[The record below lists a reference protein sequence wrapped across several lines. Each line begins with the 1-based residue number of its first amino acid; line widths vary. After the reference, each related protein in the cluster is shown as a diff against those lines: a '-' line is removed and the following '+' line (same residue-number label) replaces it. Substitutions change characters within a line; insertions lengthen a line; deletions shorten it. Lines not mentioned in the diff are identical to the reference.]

1 VAVKEN
7 MMTTIKQ
14 RPVLA
19 YFVLAFAISWG
30 GILLA
35 IGPGG
40 ILGTS
45 EVSEELLPFVY
56 LATLLGPSLA
66 GILLTGLVDG
76 RAGFRELLSRLLR
89 WRVGARWYAVALL
102 TAPLLITATLFALS
116 LTSPVFLPA
125 IVTTGNKVSLLLTG
139 IVTGLV
145 VGFFEELGW
154 TGFAVPRL
162 RLRYGV
168 LTTGLIVGLLWGAW
182 HFPLFSGSTSS
193 SGALPP
199 ALYLSV
205 LLFSFLPAYRVLM
218 VWVHDR
224 TGSLLVAILMHAPLA
239 ASQLI
244 LIPLAISGVQVVTY
258 DLVFSAALWVFVA
271 AVAVANRGQLES
283 PVGWVE
289 PRRG

>member
-1 VAVKEN
+1 
-7 MMTTIKQ
+7 MTTIKAFIK
-14 RPVLA
+14 RHPVLT
-19 YFVLAFAISWG
+19 YFALTFAISWG
-30 GILLA
+30 GILMV

-40 ILGTS
+40 ILGTK
-45 EVSEELLPFVY
+45 EVSEGLMPFVY

-102 TAPLLITATLFALS
+102 TAPLLITATLFVLS
-116 LTSPVFLPA
+116 LTSPVFLPV
-125 IVTTGNKVSLLLTG
+125 IVTTDDKVSLLLTG
-139 IVTGLV
+139 IVMGLV

-162 RLRYGV
+162 RLRYGG
-168 LTTGLIVGLLWGAW
+168 LTTGLIAGLLWGAW
-182 HFPLFSGSTSS
+182 HFPLFSGSVSS

-218 VWVHDR
+218 VWVYDR
-224 TGSLLVAILMHAPLA
+224 TGSLLVAMLMHAPLA

-258 DLVFSAALWVFVA
+258 DLVFAAALWVFVA
-271 AVAVANRGQLES
+271 AVAVANRGQLERDR
-283 PVGWVE
+283 VG
-289 PRRG
+289 RTR

>member
-1 VAVKEN
+1 V
-7 MMTTIKQ
+7 TTITAFIK
-14 RPVLA
+14 RHPVLT
-19 YFVLAFAISWG
+19 YFALTFAISWG
-30 GILLA
+30 GILMV

-40 ILGTS
+40 ILGTK
-45 EVSEELLPFVY
+45 EVSEELMPFVY

-116 LTSPVFLPA
+116 LTSPVFLPV
-125 IVTTGNKVSLLLTG
+125 IVTTDDKVSLLLTG
-139 IVTGLV
+139 IVMGLV

-162 RLRYGV
+162 RLRYGG

-182 HFPLFSGSTSS
+182 HFPLFSGSVSS

-218 VWVHDR
+218 VWVYDR
-224 TGSLLVAILMHAPLA
+224 TRSLLVAMLMHAPLA

-244 LIPLAISGVQVVTY
+244 LIPPAITGVQVVTY
-258 DLVFSAALWVFVA
+258 DLVFAAALWVFVA
-271 AVAVANRGQLES
+271 AVAVAQ
-283 PVGWVE
+283 
-289 PRRG
+289 RRAA